1 MRSNY
6 QEDLAEAITNVIS
19 QTKNQVEEYHHQ
31 PDRNAAVEN
40 VELPEAQVGQELHIV
55 ETNTFTAKID
65 VFKTLLKP

>member
-1 MRSNY
+1 MIIY
-6 QEDLAEAITNVIS
+6 
-19 QTKNQVEEYHHQ
+19 EYHHQ

-55 ETNTFTAKID
+55 ETNTFTAKIN